1 LHRPDGCR
9 HLGEESDEKRS
20 PSFRTRAAKALP
32 TTAVLELF
40 SQLLQILGN
49 AQKEGSSLF
58 AGNCA
63 ALSEA
68 FGGKLYRLIDF
79 AFRRRKESRR
89 KNFTCRR
96 IETLEHFAELSP
108 AMVSDDRLAR

>member
-1 LHRPDGCR
+1 M
-9 HLGEESDEKRS
+9 RS
-20 PSFRTRAAKALP
+20 AVVGALVAGSLWQFAQWCYV
-32 TTAVLELF
+32 TFVIKMVQYSAFYELF
-40 SQLLQILGN
+40 PQLLQILGN

-63 ALSEA
+63 ELSEA

-96 IETLEHFAELSP
+96 IEALEHFAELSP